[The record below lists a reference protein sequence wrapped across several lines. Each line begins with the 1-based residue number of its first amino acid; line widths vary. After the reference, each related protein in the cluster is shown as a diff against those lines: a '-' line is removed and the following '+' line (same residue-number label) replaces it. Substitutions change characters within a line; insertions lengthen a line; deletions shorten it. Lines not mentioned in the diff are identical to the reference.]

1 MLSDAHLTYAYAIV
15 HKDQCV
21 FVLLYLY
28 MYEDMTLH
36 FTEPYSTR
44 NKNCLPNYNPNHNQ

>member
-1 MLSDAHLTYAYAIV
+1 MFSDAHLTYAYAIV

-21 FVLLYLY
+21 FVLIYLY

-36 FTEPYSTR
+36 FTEPYSTH
-44 NKNCLPNYNPNHNQ
+44 NKNYDPNHNQ